1 MGKNVSLVEGPRKTT
16 NFDRIKAMS
25 VEEMAELIYS
35 INDNVCFENCTRD
48 TGNKYS
54 CKFGDD
60 LKPENCLRCMK
71 EYLESE
77 VEGE

>member
-1 MGKNVSLVEGPRKTT
+1 MIHYEH
-16 NFDRIKAMS
+16 IKAMNID
-25 VEEMAELIYS
+25 EMAEFMHSASDKI
-35 INDNVCFENCTRD
+35 CFDNCTQD

-54 CKFGDD
+54 CKFGEEVT
-60 LKPENCLRCMK
+60 LENCMRCMK